1 MAQQQVQNYQFTIDG
16 MTCAGCAARI
26 EKTLAGDAKTTHAT
40 VNFAAKTATV
50 VSSRS
55 ADEIKAMV
63 AAIGYAASETFD
75 IDALERK
82 ENTQLK
88 RAQREL
94 LFAALLAI
102 PVVVLGMFAPE
113 INGSGVIQ
121 MILTAIIL
129 IVPGRGFFLR
139 AAKLLR
145 HGDLSMDSLV
155 SLGTAATFIFS
166 VYLLSVG
173 HQHLY
178 FESAAVII
186 GFILTGKYLE
196 ERARQAIS
204 QALRQLLKLQP
215 SEATLLVGNYAAEE
229 KEQRVPI
236 ANITPGSLLLV
247 RPGDRFPVDGVVRR
261 GGSSV
266 DVSMLTGENQ
276 PIEVDV
282 GAKVAA
288 GTQNL
293 TGPLVIETTGV
304 GAATELSRIIAMVE
318 AAQGTKAPI
327 QKLADKV
334 AAWFV
339 PFAVVVAFMTFLTWW
354 FLDQNLTSSLTAA
367 VAVLVVACPCALGLA
382 TPVALMAGTGVAA
395 RRGILVRDAAALEV
409 LHKVTTIIFDKTG
422 TLTTGRPE
430 VKELRVL
437 SSAGVSREVVLNWA
451 RSLEHG
457 SHHPSAQAIVR
468 YAEHF
473 LSPELSPISLQ
484 NIRETA
490 GVGVAAEAKADGLT
504 QQIRIGRLN
513 SFYDLNNL
521 DQALLFASD
530 GHFSDASYVGLV
542 RDQEIVAVFALA
554 DQLRP
559 EATESIEGLIK
570 MGIKPIMATGDSE
583 GAASV
588 VAKALGGLEFR
599 WSQSP
604 ADKASLVQQLRARGE
619 VVAMAGDGIND
630 APALAAADVGIA
642 MASGTDAA
650 RASAGVTLKDS
661 SIQKLVEAVQIS
673 RLTFRNIKEN
683 LFWAFAYNI
692 LLVPAAALGQL
703 SPMLAGAAMA
713 LSSLFVVG
721 NALRLKLRL

>member
-16 MTCAGCAARI
+16 MTCAGCASRI
-26 EKTLAGDAKTTHAT
+26 EKTLAGDAKTTRAA

-50 VSSRS
+50 VSSRT

-63 AAIGYAASETFD
+63 AAIGYAASETLD
-75 IDALERK
+75 IEALERK
-82 ENTQLK
+82 ESTQLK
-88 RAQREL
+88 RAKREL
-94 LFAALLAI
+94 LFAASLAL
-102 PVVVLGMFAPE
+102 PVVALGMFAPE
-113 INGSGVIQ
+113 IKGSGVIQ
-121 MILTAIIL
+121 MILTAMIL
-129 IVPGRGFFLR
+129 LIPGRGFFIR
-139 AAKLLR
+139 AGKLLR

-155 SLGTAATFIFS
+155 SLGTATTFVFS
-166 VYLLSVG
+166 VYLLSAG
-173 HQHLY
+173 HKHLY

-215 SEATLLVGNYAAEE
+215 SEATQLVGMSTTEE
-229 KEQRVPI
+229 KEQRVSI
-236 ANITPGSLLLV
+236 ANIRSGSLLVV
-247 RPGDRFPVDGVVRR
+247 RPGDRFPVDGVVCR
-261 GGSSV
+261 GESSV

-276 PIEVDV
+276 PLEVGV
-282 GAKVAA
+282 GVKVAA

-304 GAATELSRIIAMVE
+304 GAATELARIIAMVE

-327 QKLADKV
+327 QKLADQV

-339 PFAVVVAFMTFLTWW
+339 PVAVAIACVTFLTWW
-354 FLDQNLTSSLTAA
+354 IVDHNLTTSLTAA

-395 RRGILVRDAAALEV
+395 RRGILIRDAAALEV

-437 SSAGVSREVVLNWA
+437 SSVGVSREVVLNWA

-457 SHHPSAQAIVR
+457 SNHPSAQAIMR
-468 YAEHF
+468 YADDLLPAH
-473 LSPELSPISLQ
+473 ISRIPLQ

-490 GVGVAAEAKADGLT
+490 GVGVAAEAKVDDHN
-504 QQIRIGRLN
+504 QQIRIGSLK
-513 SFYDLNNL
+513 SFQGLINL
-521 DQALLFASD
+521 DQTRAFVSD
-530 GHFSDASYVGLV
+530 RGVSDASYVGLA
-542 RDQEIVAVFALA
+542 RDHEVVAVFVLS

-559 EATESIEGLIK
+559 EAAESIETLVK
-570 MGIKPIMATGDSE
+570 MGIKPIMATGDDE
-583 GAASV
+583 QAASIV
-588 VAKALGGLEFR
+588 SKALGGLDFR
-599 WSQSP
+599 WGQSP
-604 ADKASLVQQLRARGE
+604 GDKVSLIQELRRRGE
-619 VVAMAGDGIND
+619 VVGMAGDGIND

-642 MASGTDAA
+642 MGSGTDAA
-650 RASAGVTLKDS
+650 MAAAGVTLKDS
-661 SIQKLVEAVQIS
+661 SIQKLLEAVQLS
-673 RLTFRNIKEN
+673 RITFRNIKEN
-683 LFWAFAYNI
+683 LFWAFAYNL
-692 LLVPAAALGQL
+692 LLVPAAALGHL

-721 NALRLKLRL
+721 NALRLKLRM

>member
-1 MAQQQVQNYQFTIDG
+1 MAQPQAQNYQFTIDG

-26 EKTLAGDAKTTHAT
+26 EKTLAADAQTTRAV

-50 VSSRS
+50 ASSRS
-55 ADEIKAMV
+55 VDDLKAMV
-63 AAIGYAASETFD
+63 AGIGYSATEALNIES
-75 IDALERK
+75 LERK
-82 ENTQLK
+82 EKTQLK
-88 RAQREL
+88 RARREL
-94 LFAALLAI
+94 VLAATLAL
-102 PVVVLGMFAPE
+102 PVVGLGMFAPDFK
-113 INGSGVIQ
+113 GSGLIQ

-129 IVPGRGFFLR
+129 ILPGRGFFLR

-155 SLGTAATFIFS
+155 SLGTATTFIFS

-215 SEATLLVGNYAAEE
+215 SEATLLVDNSAAEE

-236 ANITPGSLLLV
+236 GNITPGSLLLV
-247 RPGDRFPVDGVVRR
+247 RPGDRFPVDGLVRR
-261 GGSSV
+261 GSSSV

-276 PIEVDV
+276 PLEVDV

-293 TGPLVIETTGV
+293 TGPLVVETTGV
-304 GAATELSRIIAMVE
+304 GAATELARIISMVE
-318 AAQGTKAPI
+318 SAQGTKAPI
-327 QKLADKV
+327 QKLADQV

-339 PFAVVVAFMTFLTWW
+339 PVAVVVAFMTFLIWW
-354 FLDQNLTSSLTAA
+354 VLGHNLTLSLTAA

-430 VKELRVL
+430 VKELRVF
-437 SSAGVSREVVLNWA
+437 SSDGVSRDMVLNWA
-451 RSLEHG
+451 RSLESG
-457 SHHPSAQAIVR
+457 SNHPSAQAIVR
-468 YAEHF
+468 YAEQF
-473 LSPELSPISLQ
+473 LSPEQSPSALQ

-490 GVGVAAEAKADGLT
+490 GTGVAAEAKADGLT
-504 QQIRIGRLN
+504 HQIRIGRLN
-513 SFYDLNNL
+513 SFQDLTNL
-521 DQALLFASD
+521 DQAHALAED
-530 GHFSDASYVGLV
+530 GRFPDASYVGLAL
-542 RDQEIVAVFALA
+542 DQKIVAIFALA

-559 EATESIEGLIK
+559 EAAESIEVLVK
-570 MGIKPIMATGDSE
+570 MGIKPIMATGDGE

-588 VAKALGGLEFR
+588 VSKALSGLEFR
-599 WSQSP
+599 WGQSP
-604 ADKASLVQQLRARGE
+604 ADKASLIQELRSRGE

-650 RASAGVTLKDS
+650 MAAAGVTLKDS
-661 SIQKLVEAVQIS
+661 SIQKLVEAVQLS
-673 RLTFRNIKEN
+673 RITFRNIKEN

-692 LLVPAAALGQL
+692 LLIPAAALGHL
-703 SPMLAGAAMA
+703 SPMLAGGAMA

-721 NALRLKLRL
+721 NALRLKLSL